1 MSFEG
6 DQLFHLIVADQGVPF
21 LAKQTLAKQTLAK
34 QTVAKQTVML
44 VSGQGK
50 RWSSRIVTP

>member
-21 LAKQTLAKQTLAK
+21 LAKQTLAKQT
-34 QTVAKQTVML
+34 VAKQTVML

-50 RWSSRIVTP
+50 RRSSRIVTP